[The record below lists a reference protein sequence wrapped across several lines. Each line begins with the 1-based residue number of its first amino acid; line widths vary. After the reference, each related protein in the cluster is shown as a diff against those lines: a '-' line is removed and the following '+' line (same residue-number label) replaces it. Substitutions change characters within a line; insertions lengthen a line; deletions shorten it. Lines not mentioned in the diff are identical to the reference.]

1 MPFTQFTNLDFDQIK
16 TQIKDYLRANSN
28 FTDFDFEGSNFSVL
42 IDTLAYNTYINA
54 FNANLVVNESF
65 LDAATV
71 RENVVSLARNIG
83 YTPRSRSAAKAQ
95 VTFSVNTTTTS
106 TFLTLTA
113 GLVCVGAFDNTAY
126 RFSIP
131 EDVTATVVNG
141 VATFG
146 STEEPLELLQ
156 GSFLSRQFLVDK
168 SVDQRFILDN
178 PNIDAASIR
187 VFVKGINDSGLGR
200 EYKVVDNILNLNKNS
215 EIFLLQEV
223 QDERYEILFG
233 DGYFGRPLEN
243 NAVVTVRYIVTDGKA
258 GNGAANF
265 DFQGN
270 FIDDSNIRVI
280 PSDTITV
287 NTVQK
292 ASNGGDIENIS
303 SIKYFAPRLY
313 SAQYR
318 AVTTNDYEAII
329 QDIYP
334 NTESVAVVGGEELSP
349 PRFGTVQISIKPK
362 NGTYVS
368 DFDKQNILNK
378 LKKYSIAG
386 INQRII
392 DLKVLYVEIDSSIYY
407 NTSQVSNV
415 QSLKTNITSTLA
427 QYAQDVDMN
436 RFGGRFKYSKVLQL
450 IDRVDSAI
458 TSNITKVIIRRDLK
472 VLKNQFAQY
481 EICFGNKFHVKPNG
495 FNIKSTGFRIAGEKS
510 VVYFTDTPQIIAGG
524 PVPDAQNV
532 TNTAEASNVFRNRP
546 QNITAKTGIISIV
559 KVGENGEK
567 FVVAK
572 EAGTVDYEKGE
583 VILNTINIV
592 DTVAPDNIIEIQAFP
607 ESNDIVGLKDLYLS
621 FDVSNS
627 KINMVKDVIAS
638 GEEISGVSFTRDYY
652 TSSYSNGALERK

>member
-83 YTPRSRSAAKAQ
+83 YIPRSRSAAKAQ

-106 TFLTLTA
+106 TFLTLRA

-146 STEEPLELLQ
+146 STDQPLELLQ

-178 PNIDAASIR
+178 PNIDSASIR

-200 EYKVVDNILNLNKNS
+200 EYKVADNILNLDKNS

-243 NAVVTVRYIVTDGKA
+243 NAVITVRYIVTDGKA
-258 GNGAANF
+258 GNGAARF

-270 FIDDSNIRVI
+270 FVDDSNIRVV
-280 PSDTITV
+280 PTDTITV

-292 ASNGGDIENIS
+292 ASNGGDIENVS

-349 PRFGTVQISIKPK
+349 PKFGTVQISIKPK

-368 DFDKQNILNK
+368 DFDKQRILNK
-378 LKKYSIAG
+378 LKKYAIAG
-386 INQRII
+386 INQKII
-392 DLKVLYVEIDSSIYY
+392 DLKVLYVEIDSAIYF

-415 QSLKTNITSTLA
+415 ETLKTNVTSTLA
-427 QYAQDVDMN
+427 EYAQDVDMN
-436 RFGGRFKYSKVLQL
+436 RFGGRFKYSKILQL

-458 TSNITKVIIRRDLK
+458 TSNITKVVIRRDLK
-472 VLKNQFAQY
+472 VLRNQFAQY
-481 EICFGNKFHVKPNG
+481 ELCFGNQFHVKPNG
-495 FNIKSTGFRIAGEKS
+495 FNIKSTGFRIAGESS
-510 VVYFTDTPQIIAGG
+510 VVYLTDTP
-524 PVPDAQNV
+524 
-532 TNTAEASNVFRNRP
+532 TT
-546 QNITAKTGIISIV
+546 TTTGIISIV

-572 EAGTVDYEKGE
+572 EAGIVDYKKGE
-583 VILNTINIV
+583 IILNTVNIV
-592 DTVAPDNIIEIQAFP
+592 DTVVPEDIIEIQAFP
-607 ESNDIVGLKDLYLS
+607 ESNDVVGLKDLYLS

-627 KINMVKDVIAS
+627 KINMIKDVIAS